1 MIGSFGKI
9 RLGSPDQ
16 RWCLLAAITRSQYL
30 ATSRLVGSPEPLGAL
45 ARWSRAIVQ
54 RLSPR
59 FTLCGLG
66 LLGWASSPGPCREP
80 VLPPPPEPPDDDGG
94 GCPLG
99 AGVVPAVGNR

>member
-16 RWCLLAAITRSQYL
+16 RRCLLAAITRSQYL
-30 ATSRLVGSPEPLGAL
+30 ATSRLLGSPDPPWAL
-45 ARWSRAIVQ
+45 ASRSRAIVH

-66 LLGWASSPGPCREP
+66 LLGRVFSPGSFWEP
-80 VLPPPPEPPDDDGG
+80 VLPPPPPVVVGDGG
-94 GCPLG
+94 SLG
-99 AGVVPAVGNR
+99 AGEVPAAGNR